1 MTVRVKVS
9 HMDTES
15 PWDLIVSN
23 TFAME
28 HDLIQLIRPG
38 GAFEFLV
45 HSAKDLRVREI
56 TNEGNQKSG
65 EAE

>member
-15 PWDLIVSN
+15 PWDLLVTN
-23 TFAME
+23 TFAIE
-28 HDLIQLIRPG
+28 SDLVQLIRPG
-38 GAFEFLV
+38 GSFEFLI

>member
-1 MTVRVKVS
+1 MTVRVKIS

-15 PWDLIVSN
+15 PWALVVSN
-23 TFAME
+23 SFAME
-28 HDLIQLIRPG
+28 SDLIQLIRPG
-38 GAFEFLV
+38 GSFEFLI

-65 EAE
+65 EAD